1 MFMYNVWIMNDV
13 RLIKWLGINLL
24 NTCKIMKEC
33 GEYLL
38 TLLIERNLVDP
49 YEFGKKKHS
58 IYKHIKCW
66 SIIWFN
72 VQ

>member
-1 MFMYNVWIMNDV
+1 MFMYNVWNMNDV

-49 YEFGKKKHS
+49 GEILFMNSGKKTF
-58 IYKHIKCW
+58 YL
-66 SIIWFN
+66 
-72 VQ
+72 

>member
-49 YEFGKKKHS
+49 VKFYLWIREKNILFINTS
-58 IYKHIKCW
+58 
-66 SIIWFN
+66 N
-72 VQ
+72 ADQ